1 MSMSKRIQI
10 PVGEQDCSQFQAAA
24 RRAGLPLA
32 EWARRQ
38 LREKADEVLGRE
50 ALSPREALARLKKL
64 EAPIA
69 PIYFGSRTYLIQP
82 NVKGWVP
89 SLLGI
94 HRYQY
99 VWLVK

>member
-1 MSMSKRIQI
+1 LTAEGRRGTIVLMSMSKRIQI

-38 LREKADEVLGRE
+38 LREKADEVLGRV
-50 ALSPREALARLKKL
+50 ALSPREALARLKEL

-69 PIYFGSRTYLIQP
+69 PIEKMLDESVAG
-82 NVKGWVP
+82 
-89 SLLGI
+89 
-94 HRYQY
+94 RYT
-99 VWLVK
+99 

>member
-1 MSMSKRIQI
+1 MSKRIQI

-50 ALSPREALARLKKL
+50 ALSPYEALARLKEL

-69 PIYFGSRTYLIQP
+69 PIEKMLDESQVSW
-82 NVKGWVP
+82 VKR
-89 SLLGI
+89 L
-94 HRYQY
+94 QA
-99 VWLVK
+99 